1 LETYFVFKVS
11 WAYLCRMK
19 DKILNKA
26 ADLFLSYGFKSVT
39 MDDIAKSL
47 GISKKTVYSHYQTKR
62 MLVHDTTF
70 YVFEQIN
77 EGICQICA
85 GHQNPV
91 QELYDIKS
99 LVMEQLKG
107 EKTSP
112 HYQLQKYY
120 PKIFFTL
127 KQKQFNSINQCVSEN
142 LKRGMEMGFYRKD
155 LDVELITKFY
165 LNGNLGL
172 MNLDI
177 FPMEHFEMGELK
189 SAFLEYHIRAIATEK
204 GLKTLNKL
212 LKK

>member
-1 LETYFVFKVS
+1 
-11 WAYLCRMK
+11 MK

-39 MDDIAKSL
+39 MDDIANSL
-47 GISKKTVYSHYQTKR
+47 GISKKTVYSHYPTKR
-62 MLVHDTTF
+62 HLVNDTTF
-70 YVFEQIN
+70 HVFDQIN

-85 GHQNPV
+85 GDENPV
-91 QELYDIKS
+91 KELYDIKS
-99 LVMEQLKG
+99 LVMDQLKG

-120 PKIFFTL
+120 PKIFTTL
-127 KQKQFNSINQCVSEN
+127 KKKQFESINQCVSKN
-142 LKRGMEMGFYRKD
+142 LKRGIELGFYRED
-155 LDVELITKFY
+155 LDVNLMTKFY

-177 FPMEHFEMGELK
+177 FPVEEFDMGLLK
-189 SAFLEYHIRAIATEK
+189 AAFLEYHIRAIATEK
-204 GLKTLNKL
+204 GVKSLEKL